1 MHVEPSPSSSS
12 ESVQHQSAIEVS
24 CLDFSYG
31 STLVLEN
38 VTFSVNENFIF
49 GLLGPNGGGKTT
61 LFRILCTLYSPDRG
75 AVRVAGLDVRENQSE
90 VRRKIGVVFQ
100 SNSLDVELTV
110 EENLFAQGHLHG
122 FRGSKLAERIS
133 SLLDRFGLQNQ
144 RKDRVRT
151 LSGGLCRRLELA
163 KGLLHQPQILL
174 LDEPTVGLDP
184 AARQEFWRY
193 LSLLRER
200 EHITILVTTHLMEEA
215 ERCDRLVILDKGLV
229 VASGRPLDLKEK
241 IGGDV
246 IVIQTSQPRVL
257 REKIEAKFQLT
268 PTIIGGTVR
277 IELQQGHEF
286 ISKLMENC
294 SDWIEAI
301 TVGKPTLEDV
311 FIHET
316 GHRFWSAEDQ

>member
-1 MHVEPSPSSSS
+1 MYVEPSSSS
-12 ESVQHQSAIEVS
+12 SSKSVQHQSAIEVS

-31 STLVLEN
+31 SKRALDN

-61 LFRILCTLYSPDRG
+61 LFRILCTLYIPDRG
-75 AVRVAGLDVRENQSE
+75 TVRVAGLDVKENRSE

-122 FRGSKLAERIS
+122 FRGSMLAERVS
-133 SLLDRFGLQNQ
+133 SLLDRFGLRDQC
-144 RKDRVRT
+144 KDRVRT

-163 KGLLHQPQILL
+163 KGLLHRPQILL
-174 LDEPTVGLDP
+174 LDEPTAGLDP

-200 EHITILVTTHLMEEA
+200 ENITILVTTHLMEEA

-229 VASGRPLDLKEK
+229 VASGSPLDLKEK

-246 IVIQTSQPRVL
+246 IVIQTPQPRVL
-257 REKIEAKFQLT
+257 REQIEARFKLT
-268 PTIIGGTVR
+268 PTVIGGTVR

-286 ISKLMENC
+286 VSKLMASC

-316 GHRFWSAEDQ
+316 GHRFWSVED